1 MATAKPKA
9 APAADAAAAP
19 AGSKKKLIIIIAAAV
34 LLLGGGGGAAWFFM
48 HGSGDAA
55 AAHEDSPKESKK
67 KKKKDPAAKPEYV
80 PVEPFTV
87 NLQPENGEQYLQV
100 QFTLQVEGAE
110 QGTLIKDNM
119 AIVRNRVLLL
129 LSSKKASEI
138 STLEGK
144 QQLAAE
150 IEAVIRDP
158 FEKEGDEQEV
168 TDVLF
173 TSFIIQ

>member
-9 APAADAAAAP
+9 APAADAAAAAP
-19 AGSKKKLIIIIAAAV
+19 AGSKKKLIIIVAAAV
-34 LLLGGGGGAAWFFM
+34 LLLGGGGGAAWYFLQ
-48 HGSGDAA
+48 GGDAA
-55 AAHEDSPKESKK
+55 ATHEEPSKESKK
-67 KKKKDPAAKPEYV
+67 KKKKDPEAKPEYV
-80 PVEPFTV
+80 PVEAFTV

-100 QFTLQVEGAE
+100 QFTLQVAGAE
-110 QGTLIKDNM
+110 QATVIKDNM

-138 STLEGK
+138 ATLEGK

-150 IEAVIRDP
+150 IQAVVTDP
-158 FEKEGDEQEV
+158 FEKGGDEQEV
-168 TDVLF
+168 SDVLF

>member
-9 APAADAAAAP
+9 APVADAAAAP
-19 AGSKKKLIIIIAAAV
+19 ADSRKKLIVIVAAAV
-34 LLLGGGGGAAWFFM
+34 LLLGGGGGAAWFFL
-48 HGSGDAA
+48 HGGDAA
-55 AAHEDSPKESKK
+55 AAHGEAPKEGTK
-67 KKKKDPAAKPEYV
+67 KKKKDPGAKPEYL
-80 PVEPFTV
+80 PVEAFTV
-87 NLQPENGEQYLQV
+87 NLQPENGDQYLQV
-100 QFTLQVEGAE
+100 QFTLQIAGAE
-110 QGTLIKDNM
+110 QATVIKDNM

-144 QQLAAE
+144 RQLAAE
-150 IEAVIRDP
+150 IEAVIKDP
-158 FEKEGDEQEV
+158 FEDNGDEQDV

>member
-9 APAADAAAAP
+9 APAADPAAAAP
-19 AGSKKKLIIIIAAAV
+19 AGGKKKLIIIIAAAV

-55 AAHEDSPKESKK
+55 THEESPKETKK
-67 KKKKDPAAKPEYV
+67 KKKKDPEAKPEYV

-100 QFTLQVEGAE
+100 QFTLQVAGAE
-110 QGTLIKDNM
+110 QSTLIKDNM

-150 IEAVIRDP
+150 IEAVIKDP